1 MKRSLPLSSPFL
13 LLTLAGFA
21 LVPLP
26 VSGAPADP
34 PYTVTDLGG
43 LSSFLDAY
51 PTAINAS
58 GDVVGQS
65 SVPCGPNGFLS
76 CTRPFLY
83 TASTGHMTQLGVIG
97 DGLDGYYSTAFG
109 INAGGDAVGSSP
121 EAVPD
126 YSYPGRAA
134 LYTSGGQREFL
145 APLTPSAALAINDSG
160 LIVGFSG
167 PAPFG
172 PTRAFLYDPATL
184 SLTDIHSAIA
194 GASGSQATAINAGGD
209 VVGWFDRPGQS
220 KRAFLRH
227 FDGSLEILALPSGL
241 ETDVEATGVNASGQV
256 VGTTNLS
263 SGSQPLMAVLWNG
276 GTVEDLGTL
285 NPLVPGAAAF
295 GINRQGDIVGGS
307 NVGFECGPSTCFV
320 TSHAFLYRSGVMR
333 DLNDLIPPDSGW
345 VLRAA
350 TAINDAGQIVAS
362 GTYRSTRSGAV
373 LLTLSPDTMMG
384 TLIQLIQGFNLPK
397 GMENSLVTKLEHAQ
411 AALAAGDIGTT
422 CSLLGAFVNETRAQS
437 GKKLTAEQA
446 AEMVSRADQI
456 RATMGCS

>member
-1 MKRSLPLSSPFL
+1 MKRPLPLSSPRLFL
-13 LLTLAGFA
+13 ALLSLA
-21 LVPLP
+21 LLPLP

-43 LSSFLDAY
+43 LSSFLEAY

-65 SVPCGPNGFLS
+65 SVPCGPSGFLS

-83 TASTGHMTQLGVIG
+83 TSSTGQMTQLGVIG
-97 DGLDGYYSTAFG
+97 DGREGYYSTASG
-109 INAGGDAVGSSP
+109 INAGGDAVGTSP
-121 EAVPD
+121 EEVPD
-126 YSYPGRAA
+126 YSSPGRAV

-145 APLTPSAALAINDSG
+145 APPTPSAALAINDSG
-160 LIVGFSG
+160 LIVGFAG

-194 GASGSQATAINAGGD
+194 GARGSQATAINAGGD
-209 VVGWFDRPGQS
+209 VVGWFDSPGQS

-227 FDGSLEILALPSGL
+227 LDGSLEVLALPGGL
-241 ETDVEATGVNASGQV
+241 DTDVEATGVNASGQV
-256 VGTTNLS
+256 IGTTNLS
-263 SGSQPLMAVLWNG
+263 SGSQPLMAILWSG

-285 NPLVPGAAAF
+285 EPLLPGAAAL
-295 GINRQGDIVGGS
+295 GINRQGDVVGGS
-307 NVGFECGPSTCFV
+307 NFGFECGPSVCFV
-320 TSHAFLYRSGVMR
+320 AWHAFLYRNGVMR

-373 LLTLSPDTMMG
+373 LLTLSADTMVG
-384 TLIQLIQGFNLPK
+384 TLIQLVQGFDLPK

-411 AALAAGDIGTT
+411 AALAAGDTAT
-422 CSLLGAFVNETRAQS
+422 ACSLLGAFTNETRAQS

-446 AEMVSRADQI
+446 AEMISRADQI
-456 RATMGCS
+456 GAVLGCS